1 MTGKASDPD
10 GNLSHMVI
18 WARLRHQTPPASWQ
32 RIGKVDIAGGSAE
45 AKITWTP
52 PGVGDYEIYLGVFDL
67 AGESHA
73 EQPVGQRYQYAYVT
87 VESPQPIPKA
97 VKLPASVEVN
107 STVAIAAS
115 AFDPDGNL
123 KEMSIY
129 YRFNK
134 GPLTLIND
142 NPIQVSGFYATAKVD
157 WTPAKTG
164 AYTIQA
170 SVEDHD
176 GYHND
181 SSLGGAKFVME
192 TVKVVQASP
201 SQGDAIASG
210 FEGQLS
216 GAMGQSGGS
225 APTIRAVS
233 APDKVYRNEFNRIGA
248 LVFDTDGDLDE
259 VQFQSRYKASGA
271 AQWGEWK
278 DIGSAVAVSGIRD
291 VANDKWKPTDDGNYE
306 LRAKVTDESENSTT
320 SKSSSSFDLRAGSP
334 LVLSFNKPGTIYSQ
348 EPNALSAY
356 VKDATDNLDDV
367 LFQYDGPGSGTSWVD
382 IGSAVE
388 ATSKHHFTA
397 KINWTP
403 TKTGSHKIKV
413 IATDTSDNE
422 SPSYETA
429 SFTVVSGPP
438 SVVSVATPSG
448 VHNGVSKT
456 LSATVKDPSG
466 NLKEAQFQYKGPSD
480 TNWQNIGSAVPVTGG
495 PGANV
500 IVTKAWTPSATGTFK
515 IRAVVKDQSN
525 NTGSEESSN
534 FTVVEP
540 PTAPVV
546 SFIFVPSTVYDCEEN
561 TISAIVTDVNGDL
574 KEAQF
579 QYDGPSSGTNWAD
592 IGSTISVS
600 GYSDTVTT
608 SWMPT
613 RTGSYKIR
621 VTVSDQSSLTNDGK
635 SITGSFTVVSGT
647 PEVSSITIPSKVYFN
662 QANTLS
668 ATVKDPSG
676 NLDEVEFEYDGPAP
690 GTTWVDIGSAVSV
703 SGSSDTASISWM
715 PTLLGT
721 YKIRVT
727 ATDEANNTDT
737 GRSNNLTVECSPV
750 LTN

>member
-1 MTGKASDPD
+1 ME
-10 GNLSHMVI
+10 I

-32 RIGKVDIAGGSAE
+32 RIGKEDIAGGSAE

-123 KEMSIY
+123 KEMDLY

-142 NPIQVSGFYATAKVD
+142 SPIPASGFYATAKVE
-157 WTPAKTG
+157 WTPLKMG
-164 AYTIQA
+164 VYTIQA

-181 SSLGGAKFVME
+181 SSLGGAKYVTE
-192 TVKVVQASP
+192 TVNVVQASP

-216 GAMGQSGGS
+216 GAKGQSGGS
-225 APTIRAVS
+225 APRLLSVRTTE
-233 APDKVYRNEFNRIGA
+233 KVYLNEYNRMWA
-248 LVFDTDGDLDE
+248 VLDDSDGDLDE
-259 VQFQSRYKASGA
+259 VQFQSRYKASA
-271 AQWGEWK
+271 ATQWGEWK
-278 DIGSAVAVSGIRD
+278 DIGSAVAVSGRR
-291 VANDKWKPTDDGNYE
+291 VTVNSKWKPTLTGDYNI
-306 LRAKVTDESENSTT
+306 RATVTDEANNRATRESTR
-320 SKSSSSFDLRAGSP
+320 SFELRMGSP
-334 LVLSFNKPGTIYSQ
+334 LVLSFTKPGTIYSQ
-348 EPNALSAY
+348 EPNALTAK

-367 LFQYDGPGSGTSWVD
+367 QFQYDGPGSGTSWLD

-429 SFTVVSGPP
+429 SFTVVSGAP
-438 SVVSVATPSG
+438 SVVSLPTPSG
-448 VHNGVSKT
+448 VQNGVSKT

-500 IVTKAWTPSATGTFK
+500 TAAKAWIPSAVGSFK
-515 IRAVVKDQSN
+515 IKVVVKDQSN
-525 NTGSEESSN
+525 NTGSAETSN

-546 SFIFVPSTVYDCEEN
+546 SFLFVPSTVYDCEEN
-561 TISAIVTDVNGDL
+561 TIWAIVTDVNGDL

-579 QYDGPSSGTNWAD
+579 QYDGPSSGTNWVD

-600 GYSDTVTT
+600 GYSDTATT

-613 RTGSYKIR
+613 WTGSYKIR
-621 VTVSDQSSLTNDGK
+621 ATVSDHSTSTSDGI
-635 SITGSFTVVSGT
+635 SITPTFTVVSGT
-647 PEVSSITIPSKVYFN
+647 PEVSAITIPSKVYFN

-703 SGSSDTASISWM
+703 SGSSDTASISWT

-737 GRSNNLTVECSPV
+737 GRSNSLTVECSPV